1 VTPVAPITLIEAAT
15 IPTATTKTVTD
26 EDDAM
31 VVEEETVE
39 GVEVEGA
46 NKPEEP
52 TVAAP
57 PPKKKSK
64 VKPSAATNQKKK
76 KAKVTVSKSVKKNTK
91 KSGAQKKQK
100 APTVPVSVPVL
111 EPVQGGESSGTER
124 LHGCCGSFTN
134 HEPFNLKSEFNAGY
148 AQTILLGV
156 GCSGSCAVNQVVPAT
171 NKPVWLCPIL
181 NSTGQA
187 GCKFALCNNCFGI
200 ANVSSGS
207 SSRKR
212 KQKNLD

>member
-1 VTPVAPITLIEAAT
+1 ME
-15 IPTATTKTVTD
+15 K
-26 EDDAM
+26 
-31 VVEEETVE
+31 
-39 GVEVEGA
+39 
-46 NKPEEP
+46 N
-52 TVAAP
+52 
-57 PPKKKSK
+57 
-64 VKPSAATNQKKK
+64 
-76 KAKVTVSKSVKKNTK
+76 KKNRVLR
-91 KSGAQKKQK
+91 KKQK

-111 EPVQGGESSGTER
+111 EPGSGRESSGTER
-124 LHGCCGSFTN
+124 LQGCCGSYTN
-134 HEPFNLKSEFNAGY
+134 HETFNLKSEFNAGY

-171 NKPVWLCPIL
+171 NKTLWLCPIL

-200 ANVSSGS
+200 ANMSSGS